1 MTSVL
6 DEIAMTLLLPSSLHS
21 MFFGVVSLSWIRIIY
36 TFLAVKTYHFI
47 QCANFWP
54 AGGVVGYLWDVLHV
68 AAPTKEP
75 WGLGDIA
82 PQFLWQIRATAPE
95 ALRVEKAL
103 RSAAARCGHA
113 L

>member
-36 TFLAVKTYHFI
+36 RPTFLAVKTYHFI

-68 AAPTKEP
+68 AAPTKGP
-75 WGLGDIA
+75 WGGWGYSTPVFMAD
-82 PQFLWQIRATAPE
+82 PRHCP
-95 ALRVEKAL
+95 
-103 RSAAARCGHA
+103 
-113 L
+113 